1 MAANST
7 SWVRKLTTAFRH
19 HWQPEPLTEPI
30 VDETLPDLSGIE
42 RSAEVARFTMA
53 KLEHWLSPL
62 GNLREFFR
70 MNLRLAICIAVPVL
84 LVAPVITLALERFKT
99 WVAMLSETMSS
110 FVLFP
115 LSVVLSIILVC
126 GLIYIAKSL
135 LELRLR
141 NNRRDGYY

>member
-1 MAANST
+1 
-7 SWVRKLTTAFRH
+7 
-19 HWQPEPLTEPI
+19 
-30 VDETLPDLSGIE
+30 
-42 RSAEVARFTMA
+42 
-53 KLEHWLSPL
+53 
-62 GNLREFFR
+62 